1 VSNEVCGQLEDV
13 VSGAN
18 DEGGRRRD
26 LRGFSDAAS
35 PAVPRS
41 YARVID
47 LDVSWLVPADL
58 AAVDALARLQVAA
71 ARRRSQLCLHGA
83 DGGLAELIDFCGLG
97 DAVQFCSCCRPW
109 TSPVH
114 DPDTD
119 G

>member
-1 VSNEVCGQLEDV
+1 M
-13 VSGAN
+13 SGAN
-18 DEGGRRRD
+18 DEDERRQD

-35 PAVPRS
+35 PAGPRS

-58 AAVDALARLQVAA
+58 TAIDVLARLQVAA

-83 DGGLAELIDFCGLG
+83 DGGLAQLIDFCGLG
-97 DAVQFCSCCRPW
+97 DVVQFCSYCR
-109 TSPVH
+109 TSTRPVH

-119 G
+119 C

>member
-1 VSNEVCGQLEDV
+1 VSWQLEDV
-13 VSGAN
+13 VSRAN
-18 DEGGRRRD
+18 DEREQRRD
-26 LRGFSDAAS
+26 PRGFSDAAS
-35 PAVPRS
+35 PAVPRFC
-41 YARVID
+41 ARVID

-58 AAVDALARLQVAA
+58 AAVDVLARLQVAA

-97 DAVQFCSCCRPW
+97 DVVQFCSCCR
-109 TSPVH
+109 TSTRPEH

>member
-1 VSNEVCGQLEDV
+1 MSK
-13 VSGAN
+13 AN
-18 DEGGRRRD
+18 DEGEQRRD
-26 LRGFSDAAS
+26 PRGFSDAAS

-41 YARVID
+41 CVRVID

-58 AAVDALARLQVAA
+58 AAVDVLARLQVAA

-83 DGGLAELIDFCGLG
+83 DGGLAELIDFCGRG
-97 DAVQFCSCCRPW
+97 DIVQLCSCCR
-109 TSPVH
+109 TSTRPDH

>member
-1 VSNEVCGQLEDV
+1 YLRRTRCAGNWRTSCQERTTSE
-13 VSGAN
+13 
-18 DEGGRRRD
+18 RRRD

-41 YARVID
+41 CARVID

-58 AAVDALARLQVAA
+58 TTIDVLARLQVAA

-97 DAVQFCSCCRPW
+97 DVVQLC
-109 TSPVH
+109 
-114 DPDTD
+114 
-119 G
+119 

>member
-1 VSNEVCGQLEDV
+1 MSR
-13 VSGAN
+13 AN
-18 DEGGRRRD
+18 DEREQRRD
-26 LRGFSDAAS
+26 PRGCSDAAS
-35 PAVPRS
+35 PAVPRAC
-41 YARVID
+41 ARVID

-97 DAVQFCSCCRPW
+97 DVVQFCSCCR
-109 TSPVH
+109 TSTRPEH